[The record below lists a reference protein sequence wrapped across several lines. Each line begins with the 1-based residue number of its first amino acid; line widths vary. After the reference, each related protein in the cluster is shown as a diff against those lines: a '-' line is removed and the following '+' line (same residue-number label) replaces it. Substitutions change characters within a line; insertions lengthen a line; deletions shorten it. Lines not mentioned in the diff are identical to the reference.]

1 MREVSNRDAAW
12 AAMKVRELLRECVAW
27 LLLCKLAELGV
38 LPEP

>member
-1 MREVSNRDAAW
+1 MELKNSDSAW
-12 AAMKVRELLRECVAW
+12 AEEKVRELLREAVAW